1 MTDGSGAL
9 IIPVLP
15 YIFSFT
21 MKLQLPKLHKW
32 AAISHVTGRLIF
44 DNQATQLT
52 GYCFQE

>member
-21 MKLQLPKLHKW
+21 MKLSLPKLHKW
-32 AAISHVTGRLIF
+32 AATSHVTRTLIF
-44 DNQATQLT
+44 DNQATQLP
-52 GYCFQE
+52 GYCF

>member
-21 MKLQLPKLHKW
+21 MKLSLPKLHKW
-32 AAISHVTGRLIF
+32 AATSHVTCKLIF
-44 DNQATQLT
+44 DNQETQLPD
-52 GYCFQE
+52 YCF